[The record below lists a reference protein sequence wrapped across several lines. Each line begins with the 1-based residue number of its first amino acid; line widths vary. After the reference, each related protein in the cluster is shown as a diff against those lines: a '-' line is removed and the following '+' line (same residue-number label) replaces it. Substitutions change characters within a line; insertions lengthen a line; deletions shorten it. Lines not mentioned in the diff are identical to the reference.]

1 MHILPFGIGA
11 VLFYGLLAKSRAVP
25 VWLSLWGLITVIP
38 VFVGTILG
46 IYGIE
51 IPFVVN
57 LPYVPFEFFIGIFIL
72 IKGVRINNNA
82 ICSPSGQFVDASLE
96 QTALFAP
103 RAFH

>member
-1 MHILPFGIGA
+1 MNNEVSFEIIGEVLLKSIDFSYKMHILPFGIGA
-11 VLFYGLLAKSRAVP
+11 VLFYGLLAKSRIVP

-38 VFVGTILG
+38 VFIGTILG

-72 IKGVRINNNA
+72 IKGVRINNNK
-82 ICSPSGQFVDASLE
+82 
-96 QTALFAP
+96 
-103 RAFH
+103 